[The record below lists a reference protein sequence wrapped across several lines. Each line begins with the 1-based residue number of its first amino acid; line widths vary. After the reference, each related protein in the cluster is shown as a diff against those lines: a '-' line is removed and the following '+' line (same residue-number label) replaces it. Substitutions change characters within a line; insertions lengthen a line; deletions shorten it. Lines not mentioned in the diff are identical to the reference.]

1 MREIARNIARE
12 NMKRAG
18 FNYHLNK
25 KNRITGKSF
34 FADNWRKYVNY
45 NPNIIVVHHKK
56 RVKTKHRKNIIPF
69 KLIRGVA

>member
-18 FNYHLNK
+18 INYHINK
-25 KNRITGKSF
+25 KRPFTGKSF
-34 FADNWRKYVNY
+34 FSDNWRKYVNY
-45 NPNIIVVHHKK
+45 NPNMIIVHHKK
-56 RVKTKHRKNIIPF
+56 RVKTKKRRLSLPF